1 MLLAVMGLL
10 GVELRALQPQSSNK
24 QLLSEPALA
33 PMIDKIDH
41 AIPHIGFNPLAL
53 TLPFCSAL

>member
-1 MLLAVMGLL
+1 MGLL